1 MGSYF
6 YMIHRNIKSRAALH
20 PICARLIPAALVL
33 LFCAITTP
41 YPPGGN
47 LPLKSVL
54 HIVFAFLSA
63 VLVLL
68 YLLWI
73 IRTRYQTE
81 PGAYRPFLYGW
92 GAIVGV
98 SVILFG
104 GGRNHQQRPGDLC
117 DADIRCHGAASGLQG
132 CRTGGNAG
140 QRRKHI
146 RRRFPGEIPGKTP
159 QSSIDIKKGI
169 YI

>member
-20 PICARLIPAALVL
+20 PICARIDSAALVL

-41 YPPGGN
+41 YLPEE

-92 GAIVGV
+92 GAIVGCV
-98 SVILFG
+98 RNPFG

-117 DADIRCHGAASGLQG
+117 DADIRCHGAASGFAGLPYRRK
-132 CRTGGNAG
+132 CRTAEETHP
-140 QRRKHI
+140 QKV
-146 RRRFPGEIPGKTP
+146 PGK
-159 QSSIDIKKGI
+159 SWENAAII
-169 YI
+169 Y

>member
-41 YPPGGN
+41 YLPEE

-54 HIVFAFLSA
+54 HIVFAFFIRSA
-63 VLVLL
+63 GAFVPVLDNPDQVSDRARS
-68 YLLWI
+68 I
-73 IRTRYQTE
+73 QAFSCMD
-81 PGAYRPFLYGW
+81 GGSHC
-92 GAIVGV
+92 GGV
-98 SVILFG
+98 RNPFG
-104 GGRNHQQRPGDLC
+104 GGRNHQQRIGDLC

-140 QRRKHI
+140 QRWRHI
-146 RRRFPGEIPGKTP
+146 RKSFAEKISGKTP
-159 QSSIDIKKGI
+159 QSSIDIKNRI